1 MFFQHPGININLFG
15 FLKGY
20 ALESIRDLLRSYEVK
35 DALVNMGNS
44 SVLALG
50 KHPLIDGWRVGFG
63 QNVVS
68 QNQEQEILLKDECLT
83 ISGNNSFERKHII
96 IPSSGKLVEGK
107 WAVAVVTKSETV
119 GEVLFTALF
128 AADARQWKSIKEE
141 FSPRLVLKLV

>member
-1 MFFQHPGININLFG
+1 M
-15 FLKGY
+15 
-20 ALESIRDLLRSYEVK
+20 
-35 DALVNMGNS
+35 NMGNS

-96 IPSSGKLVEGK
+96 IPNSGKLVEAKVGCCSGYEK
-107 WAVAVVTKSETV
+107 WGCGGGIVYCIVCC
-119 GEVLFTALF
+119 
-128 AADARQWKSIKEE
+128 
-141 FSPRLVLKLV
+141 